1 MQLLQ
6 KIPVRKTVIL
16 GLVSILIIFI
26 LFKTLV
32 NVGDFSRVIRGI
44 SWFYFFLAFGTMV
57 PTFILSVVR
66 WHSVLR
72 SAGFNVSFWKIFKII
87 GSSMSLSIIP
97 GRLGDLARSYPL
109 RNKIPI
115 SQSIGTIVLEKIIDV
130 CVLLVFSGIGLF
142 LLGYSTLAGLMIFL
156 AIGAV
161 PLLEVLNMVIKKLP
175 LENGLINKLQD
186 ALSILNKV
194 KQRKVVLSMAILA
207 SGANWTLS
215 MLQAYWLFKA
225 VGAIVPFSAI
235 YAFHPL
241 SIFAGLLPITIAGVG
256 TRDSAIIYFF
266 QNFATPEQSLA
277 VGILYGL
284 QSYWITAL
292 LGIPLLY
299 YFFRDSD

>member
-1 MQLLQ
+1 
-6 KIPVRKTVIL
+6 
-16 GLVSILIIFI
+16 
-26 LFKTLV
+26 
-32 NVGDFSRVIRGI
+32 
-44 SWFYFFLAFGTMV
+44 
-57 PTFILSVVR
+57 
-66 WHSVLR
+66 
-72 SAGFNVSFWKIFKII
+72 
-87 GSSMSLSIIP
+87 MSLSIIP

-130 CVLLVFSGIGLF
+130 CVLMVFSGIGLF
-142 LLGYSTLAGLMIFL
+142 LLGYTAL
-156 AIGAV
+156 AILMFFLVIGV
-161 PLLEVLNMVIKKLP
+161 IPLLEILNIIIKKLP
-175 LENGLINKLQD
+175 LGNGLINKLQET
-186 ALSILNKV
+186 LSVLNKV
-194 KQRKVVLSMAILA
+194 KERKIILSMAILT

-241 SIFAGLLPITIAGVG
+241 SIFTGLIPITIAGVG

-266 QNFATPEQSLA
+266 SNFAASEQSLA
-277 VGILYGL
+277 VGILYGI

-299 YFFRDSD
+299 YFFKDSD